1 MVVINSI
8 ETLNAAVI
16 AMEEQH
22 RNEGMLLRE
31 NLHEVYETMK
41 PINLIRGV
49 LGEVAAAPEAQS
61 DLVKS
66 AMGLAAG
73 YAAKMLIEALPDN
86 AAKKLVGSLVL
97 FGVSSS
103 VSKNAGI
110 ITFAAKGLFSLLT
123 SVNKTVNQSK

>member
-41 PINLIRGV
+41 PINLIRGY
-49 LGEVAAAPEAQS
+49 
-61 DLVKS
+61 
-66 AMGLAAG
+66 LA
-73 YAAKMLIEALPDN
+73 KWPQHPRRRVIW
-86 AAKKLVGSLVL
+86 
-97 FGVSSS
+97 
-103 VSKNAGI
+103 
-110 ITFAAKGLFSLLT
+110 
-123 SVNKTVNQSK
+123 